1 MRLELGKFP
10 VTEVEF
16 GDKTAWTDGKLEID
30 RAGLTSKI
38 LEDPRVLSA
47 DFDLA
52 RPGDSVRITLIRDV
66 IEPMVKVSGG
76 GSVYPGICGRPV
88 DTVGS
93 GRTHKLTG
101 VAVVEVSDTPLYLG
115 VGMGN
120 YTDRSVI
127 DMRGNGDMSPASS
140 NLINVCVLLEIDP
153 GRDVLDRNDAAHAAA
168 LLVSDA
174 LAEAVKDLE
183 PPELDVYE
191 LGKADPS
198 LPKMVYI
205 LCQHSPE
212 HHAGSVRG
220 WGDHLYGLTRL
231 HPPWVIHPNEM
242 LDGALTF
249 GDSWGFSNNPMLFEL
264 YGRHGKDLNF
274 LGCVVIRT
282 RWSSQLEKNVVAKQ
296 AAKTAKM
303 LGAEGVIVVGMVGG
317 NDFMEAVRT
326 AQACELE
333 GLDTVFVVQ
342 EDDPTDGGPPIL
354 EPLPEVKSIVSV
366 GVGRAES
373 NPPPT
378 GPVDR
383 VIGRRNITLNMSTG
397 VGTIDAQ
404 GELPF
409 GRSGLGWS
417 SLDTR
422 TSCFEV

>member
-16 GDKTAWTDGKLEID
+16 GNKTAWTDGKLEID

-127 DMRGNGDMSPASS
+127 DMRGNGDLTPKSS
-140 NLINVCVLLEIDP
+140 KLINVCVMLDIDP
-153 GRDVLDRNDAAHAAA
+153 DRDVLDRNDAAHAAA
-168 LLVSDA
+168 LLVSDS
-174 LAEAVKDLE
+174 LAEAVKDLD
-183 PPELDVYE
+183 PPELEVFE
-191 LGKADPS
+191 LGEADSS
-198 LPKMVYI
+198 LPKVVYI

-264 YGRHGKDLNF
+264 YGRHGKDLN
-274 LGCVVIRT
+274 LVGCVVIRT
-282 RWSSQLEKNVVAKQ
+282 RWSSQLEKNVVSRQ

-303 LGAEGVIVVGMVGG
+303 LGAEGAIVVGMVGG

-342 EDDPTDGGPPIL
+342 EDDPADGGPPIL

-373 NPPPT
+373 NPAPT
-378 GPVDR
+378 GPVGR

-397 VGTIDAQ
+397 VGVVDAQ

-409 GRSGLGWS
+409 GRSGLGLS
-417 SLDTR
+417 SLESR

>member
-30 RAGLTSKI
+30 RAGLISNI

-174 LAEAVKDLE
+174 LADAVKDLE

-191 LGKADPS
+191 LGKPIP
-198 LPKMVYI
+198 LCPK
-205 LCQHSPE
+205 
-212 HHAGSVRG
+212 
-220 WGDHLYGLTRL
+220 
-231 HPPWVIHPNEM
+231 
-242 LDGALTF
+242 
-249 GDSWGFSNNPMLFEL
+249 
-264 YGRHGKDLNF
+264 
-274 LGCVVIRT
+274 
-282 RWSSQLEKNVVAKQ
+282 WSTSSAN
-296 AAKTAKM
+296 T
-303 LGAEGVIVVGMVGG
+303 
-317 NDFMEAVRT
+317 
-326 AQACELE
+326 
-333 GLDTVFVVQ
+333 
-342 EDDPTDGGPPIL
+342 
-354 EPLPEVKSIVSV
+354 
-366 GVGRAES
+366 
-373 NPPPT
+373 
-378 GPVDR
+378 
-383 VIGRRNITLNMSTG
+383 RRNITRVPCEAGATTSTVSPG
-397 VGTIDAQ
+397 CTRRGLSTQ
-404 GELPF
+404 TKCWM
-409 GRSGLGWS
+409 GR
-417 SLDTR
+417 
-422 TSCFEV
+422 